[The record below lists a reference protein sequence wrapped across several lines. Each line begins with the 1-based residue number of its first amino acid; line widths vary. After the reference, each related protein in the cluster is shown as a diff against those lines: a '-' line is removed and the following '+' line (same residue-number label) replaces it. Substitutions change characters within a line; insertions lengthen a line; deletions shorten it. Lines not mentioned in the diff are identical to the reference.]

1 MKEEELA
8 SGVMRARAVM
18 ATMAAPLARHRSHRR
33 QRRAQREERVSKQ
46 RQPWARAGG
55 GKSRGERSWMK
66 LVSAVP
72 KRADAQREMRRQNG
86 QRETKLLFSSG
97 RDEFSLSESFCKTA
111 ATALIRI
118 AESCLGRIWAGYLV
132 DCHHDVSDSV

>member
-1 MKEEELA
+1 MTPTAKAVAMKERVQQAA
-8 SGVMRARAVM
+8 S
-18 ATMAAPLARHRSHRR
+18 TWRSSSSSSSGGR
-33 QRRAQREERVSKQ
+33 
-46 RQPWARAGG
+46 GG

-86 QRETKLLFSSG
+86 QRETKFLFSVVV
-97 RDEFSLSESFCKTA
+97 DDFFLSESFCKTA

-132 DCHHDVSDSV
+132 DHHDGVD

>member
-1 MKEEELA
+1 
-8 SGVMRARAVM
+8 
-18 ATMAAPLARHRSHRR
+18 
-33 QRRAQREERVSKQ
+33 
-46 RQPWARAGG
+46 
-55 GKSRGERSWMK
+55 MK

-86 QRETKLLFSSG
+86 QRETKFLFSSG
-97 RDEFSLSESFCKTA
+97 RDDFSLSESFCKTA

-132 DCHHDVSDSV
+132 DHHDGVD

>member
-1 MKEEELA
+1 
-8 SGVMRARAVM
+8 
-18 ATMAAPLARHRSHRR
+18 
-33 QRRAQREERVSKQ
+33 
-46 RQPWARAGG
+46 
-55 GKSRGERSWMK
+55 MK
-66 LVSAVP
+66 LVSPMP

-86 QRETKLLFSSG
+86 QRETEFLFSSG

-132 DCHHDVSDSV
+132 DHHDAAD